1 MYNTIPAAP
10 QLVEAGDIDYLVAD
24 YLSEITM
31 SLLANAKQKS
41 PVSQSLFMYEY
52 AQFIHDCI
60 AKSNECS
67 PPLLIHCDCSNWA
80 TVQIL

>member
-1 MYNTIPAAP
+1 MYMFHVIPAAP

-41 PVSQSLFMYEY
+41 PVSEFFHIY
-52 AQFIHDCI
+52 
-60 AKSNECS
+60 
-67 PPLLIHCDCSNWA
+67 
-80 TVQIL
+80 QI

>member
-1 MYNTIPAAP
+1 MGSGHETDYISVLELQYVHVFNVIPAAP

-41 PVSQSLFMYEY
+41 PVSEFFHIYQ
-52 AQFIHDCI
+52 ICI
-60 AKSNECS
+60 
-67 PPLLIHCDCSNWA
+67 
-80 TVQIL
+80 

>member
-1 MYNTIPAAP
+1 MYMFHLIPAAP

-41 PVSQSLFMYEY
+41 PVSEFFHIY
-52 AQFIHDCI
+52 
-60 AKSNECS
+60 
-67 PPLLIHCDCSNWA
+67 
-80 TVQIL
+80 QI